1 MTIREHEGQTHWSC
15 SSSEQLRSK
24 REIERLRM
32 WSRQDLS
39 GLLRLL
45 DATSDSDNRGPASSE
60 RIRAGSSDA
69 IMVVKRVLKLLFV
82 SAPQAVLTAG
92 SGVQ

>member
-69 IMVVKRVLKLLFV
+69 RNTWHFRVFV
-82 SAPQAVLTAG
+82 QQNNCLRIK
-92 SGVQ
+92 